1 MLSAVLPSSVQPPH
15 VLLTTV
21 FIGVISCV
29 VAISSA
35 IVSSQMLPSLLL
47 LPAPVLL
54 PSATMSSAA
63 INIVA
68 YTASKATLQRMT
80 PLHHKLPLT

>member
-63 INIVA
+63 IIRGDRMLP
-68 YTASKATLQRMT
+68 STLWHTQR
-80 PLHHKLPLT
+80 PKQHCSA